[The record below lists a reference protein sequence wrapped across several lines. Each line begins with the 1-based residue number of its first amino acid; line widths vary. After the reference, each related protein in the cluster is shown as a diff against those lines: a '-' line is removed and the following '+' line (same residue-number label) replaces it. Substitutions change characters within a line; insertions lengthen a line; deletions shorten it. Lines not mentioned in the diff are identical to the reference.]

1 MAGEILYI
9 KTERNTEVTTED
21 VYLKDIGKMTCTDN
35 HILAKVK
42 AMKVHHFQNTQEKRC
57 VISILKIIEDIQ
69 KLYPSLTIENIGE
82 TDMIIELVKEE
93 DKKGLGV
100 YAKIAVVALLSFF
113 GTAFTIMAFHNDVGI
128 HDVFSL
134 FYEIVMGQK
143 SDGMTVLE
151 VCYSIGLAV
160 GIIVFFNHVG
170 GRRITKDPTPIEVA
184 MRIYE
189 DDVNNALV
197 ETSNREGKTRDV

>member
-35 HILAKVK
+35 HILARVK

-57 VISILKIIEDIQ
+57 VISILKIIEEIQ
-69 KLYPSLTIENIGE
+69 KLYPNLTIENIGE

-93 DKKGLGV
+93 EQKGFGV
-100 YAKIAVVALLSFF
+100 YAKIVVVALLSFF
-113 GTAFTIMAFHNDVGI
+113 GTAFTIMAFHNDIGI
-128 HDVFSL
+128 HEVFSL

-151 VCYSIGLAV
+151 VCYSVGLAA

-184 MRIYE
+184 MRTYE

-197 ETSNREGKTRDV
+197 ETANREGKIRDV

>member
-9 KTERNTEVTTED
+9 KTERNTEVTTEE

-57 VISILKIIEDIQ
+57 VISILKIIEEIQ
-69 KLYPSLTIENIGE
+69 KFYPNLTIENIGE

-93 DKKGLGV
+93 DKKGFGV
-100 YAKIAVVALLSFF
+100 YAKIVVVALLSFF

-128 HDVFSL
+128 HEVFSL

-151 VCYSIGLAV
+151 VCYSVGLAA

-184 MRIYE
+184 MRTYE

-197 ETSNREGKTRDV
+197 ETANREGKTRDV